1 MLLDCL
7 ISRSDSVVSREII
20 DPPPRQI
27 RSYSEDTESIIKT
40 LSIYFTKSD
49 QLIQGQI
56 CLRSDPRK
64 LNKKSS
70 EIRKTID
77 NIKNTNR
84 QTKQIKKQRKH
95 FLLEEQ
101 HENFVAAARK

>member
-1 MLLDCL
+1 M
-7 ISRSDSVVSREII
+7 
-20 DPPPRQI
+20 
-27 RSYSEDTESIIKT
+27 SIH
-40 LSIYFTKSD
+40 FTKSD

-56 CLRSDPRK
+56 CLQSDPQK

-70 EIRKTID
+70 EIRKTLD

-84 QTKQIKKQRKH
+84 QTIQIKKQRNH

-101 HENFVAAARK
+101 HENCVAVATK